1 MQHKIN
7 DVSCYVSMGCVTY
20 DRGLGSLAAVLVAI
34 ILVVSDML
42 KQNVVVVVV
51 IARYESSCASCC
63 LRSALYF
70 ISCDAPF

>member
-42 KQNVVVVVV
+42 QQNVVVVVDSQV
-51 IARYESSCASCC
+51 RVFLCVVLLTQC
-63 LRSALYF
+63 LVFY
-70 ISCDAPF
+70 